1 MGAEDTAAVEF
12 RRQLAAEG
20 SRLLL
25 PSGVVV
31 PGLVK
36 RDLVSNVRRAGLP
49 DFTTKASVS
58 IEIATP
64 DTMPKNGD
72 YISPTTNPSVRY
84 RVAEVLV
91 ETAYSVRLNCQ
102 PFNPQA
108 LT

>member
-1 MGAEDTAAVEF
+1 MSAEDTAAVEF

-20 SRLLL
+20 TRLLL

-36 RDLVSNVRRAGLP
+36 RDVVSSARRAGLP
-49 DFTTKASVS
+49 DFTTKSSVA

-64 DTMPKNGD
+64 SIVPKANE
-72 YISPTTNPSVRY
+72 YVSPTGNPIVRY
-84 RVAEVLV
+84 RIAEVLV
-91 ETAYSVRLNCQ
+91 ETAYSVRLTCQ

-108 LT
+108 MT